1 MTENTMNPFANPEQR
16 FSKLSMFEL
25 SGLYDAVE
33 LARQTLAGIVN
44 QPRFF
49 RGEDYNG
56 AGDEVEGLID
66 ALIEFAGA
74 AVNVAKTASPA
85 DPAAVE
91 ERAWILLKYSVLCGD
106 CLTAHAGEAAGY
118 AAQLETLKKLKEGK

>member
-1 MTENTMNPFANPEQR
+1 MTENTLNPFANPEQR
-16 FSKLSMFEL
+16 LAKLSMAEL
-25 SGLYDAVE
+25 SSLYDAVD

-49 RGEDYNG
+49 RGEEYNG

-74 AVNVAKTASPA
+74 AVEVAKTASPA

-91 ERAWILLKYSVLCGD
+91 ERAWLLLKYSVTCGD
-106 CLTAHAGEAAGY
+106 CLTAHAAEGAGY
-118 AAQLETLKKLKEGK
+118 AAQLAMLKQLKQEK